1 MTDLVPDLPRKRK
14 RAEEWVNGYTAGAVG
29 IVVITSPIPGAA
41 TSALCGIEG
50 TMAYQIGKIYR
61 GDEWKMSDAF
71 VTARSV
77 GLAAL
82 AGKIAA
88 LEAAILLGPFAPI
101 GKAVIAAGIVKV
113 MGQMVIRHFEVL
125 AEGGAK

>member
-1 MTDLVPDLPRKRK
+1 MSELASDLPRKRK

-29 IVVITSPIPGAA
+29 IVVLTSPIPGTA
-41 TSALCGIEG
+41 TAVLCGVEG
-50 TMAYQIGKIYR
+50 TMAFQIGKIYR
-61 GDEWKMSDAF
+61 GDDWKMSDAF

-82 AGKIAA
+82 TGKIAA
-88 LEAAILLGPFAPI
+88 LEAATLLGPFAPV
-101 GKAVIAAGIVKV
+101 GKAAIAAGVVKV

-125 AEGGAK
+125 AEGEAK

>member
-1 MTDLVPDLPRKRK
+1 MSVLNADLARKRK

-29 IVVITSPIPGAA
+29 IVALTAVVPGTA
-41 TSALCGIEG
+41 TAVLCGIEG
-50 TMAYQIGKIYR
+50 TMCFQIGKIYR
-61 GDEWKMSDAF
+61 GDDWKMSDAF

-82 AGKIAA
+82 VGKIAA
-88 LEAAILLGPFAPI
+88 LEAAILLGPFAPV
-101 GKAVIAAGIVKV
+101 GKAAIAAGIVKV

-125 AEGGAK
+125 AEGGN